1 MTKINL
7 PKDFVAFE
15 ELTFC
20 SNVLQNCNIP
30 ITADDKPILLV
41 GKGEKPQIWLW
52 GLVDQKS
59 KLLAQIVSSNSVR
72 ILTAPITVESEN
84 DSTCV
89 KLNDTIIIKA
99 VKLSD
104 EKATIEQ
111 IDMRPLGFNIYGNSS
126 TLNVGTNVMV
136 GNRIV
141 RARAFIALGL

>member
-1 MTKINL
+1 MTEIDL
-7 PKDFVAFE
+7 PNEFVAFE
-15 ELTFC
+15 ELRFC
-20 SNVLQNCNIP
+20 SNTLQNCEIP
-30 ITADDKPILLV
+30 IAIDGRPILLV
-41 GKGEKPQIWLW
+41 GKGEQPQIWLW
-52 GLVDQKS
+52 GLVDQKT
-59 KLLAQIVSSNSVR
+59 KELVQIVSSNSVR
-72 ILTAPITVESEN
+72 VFTAPIKVESEN

-104 EKATIEQ
+104 ENAAIEQ

-141 RARAFIALGL
+141 GGRAFIALGI